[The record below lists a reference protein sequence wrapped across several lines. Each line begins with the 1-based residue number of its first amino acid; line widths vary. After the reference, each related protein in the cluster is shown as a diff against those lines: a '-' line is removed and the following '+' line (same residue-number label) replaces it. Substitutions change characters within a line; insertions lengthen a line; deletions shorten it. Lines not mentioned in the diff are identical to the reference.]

1 MGGVLTRIKINTDK
15 KGKRMA
21 FVTLEDF
28 EGSTEIIV
36 FSDLYEK
43 RRDAIATESMVMVSG
58 KVSARE
64 DEQPKIV
71 ADKIELLDKVA
82 DGGELILKLFID
94 LNGDSLEDLEEILS
108 EYSGS
113 AEVILVVNTGSEKVV
128 MKAEK
133 LKASAKPG
141 LTRRLSALLG
151 GDHVKWETKISTNA
165 FGTSR

>member
-1 MGGVLTRIKINTDK
+1 
-15 KGKRMA
+15 MA

-43 RRDAIATESMVMVSG
+43 RHDAITTESMVMVSG

-94 LNGDSLEDLEEILS
+94 LNGDSLENLEEILS

-113 AEVILVVNTGSEKVV
+113 AEVILIVNTGSERIV

-133 LKASAKPG
+133 LKASAKPE

-151 GDHVKWETKISTNA
+151 GDHVKWETKLSTNA
-165 FGTSR
+165 SGTSH